1 MSEVAYDVPRRVD
14 PLDVMLDFVLSS
26 RVALTAAG
34 ALAPAALLDKNV
46 ALDLPST
53 GLVGRLPFVW
63 VQPGP
68 GADTD
73 RFESVADVDVHVFA
87 ATYPVARNLAFGL
100 ESRLLG
106 YPFRVS
112 TGGRSVL
119 VDRVT
124 VAVPAAEVE
133 WQQDSAIR
141 RFQGTYQISNRR

>member
-1 MSEVAYDVPRRVD
+1 MSEVAYAVPARPD
-14 PLDVMLDFVLSS
+14 PIDVMLDFVLQS
-26 RVALTAAG
+26 RSALSTALVLVPG
-34 ALAPAALLDKNV
+34 ALLDKNV
-46 ALDLPST
+46 GLDLPSA

-68 GADTD
+68 GASTD
-73 RFESVADVDVHVFA
+73 RFESVTDVDIHVFA

-124 VAVPAAEVE
+124 VAVPSAEVE

-141 RFQGTYQISNRR
+141 RFQGTYQFSIRR